1 MVTHTVLK
9 ASDAVLKK
17 VKIKW
22 CLASGMAQTTLY
34 LTICVANV
42 MLFGSLLN
50 VNIIIASKV
59 SFSVYVCSDHRLSQP
74 CVVW

>member
-1 MVTHTVLK
+1 
-9 ASDAVLKK
+9 
-17 VKIKW
+17 
-22 CLASGMAQTTLY
+22 MAQTTLY

-50 VNIIIASKV
+50 VNIIMASKV

-74 CVVW
+74 CVVWYVAKKVSFKLA

>member
-1 MVTHTVLK
+1 MVP
-9 ASDAVLKK
+9 
-17 VKIKW
+17 
-22 CLASGMAQTTLY
+22 GMAQTTLY

-74 CVVW
+74 CVVWWVAKKVSFKLTYILLAQK

>member
-1 MVTHTVLK
+1 MMP
-9 ASDAVLKK
+9 
-17 VKIKW
+17 
-22 CLASGMAQTTLY
+22 GMAQTTLY

>member
-1 MVTHTVLK
+1 MVPGV
-9 ASDAVLKK
+9 
-17 VKIKW
+17 
-22 CLASGMAQTTLY
+22 AQTMLY

-59 SFSVYVCSDHRLSQP
+59 SFSVYVCSDHRLSQS
-74 CVVW
+74 CVVGRLQRKSVLS